1 MEHTDCL
8 YGFGRISK
16 FAALMAHTETGLVD
30 STISLFKTDIRIFLS
45 DFDLLLDFLDFDRVR
60 VLGTVRYERGFP

>member
-1 MEHTDCL
+1 
-8 YGFGRISK
+8 
-16 FAALMAHTETGLVD
+16 MAHTETGLVD

-60 VLGTVRYERGFP
+60 VLGTVRYERGFPWGDTDGY